1 MLSMWFR
8 SFKKTFRDLELPFE
22 ISGPVVLWWSPDANL
37 FNSFNPSSDLDHSVW
52 DLGLWE
58 TLAVAST
65 HRSCMWVGAFIW
77 HLSVGFSPSYDSL
90 ICGLATSC
98 SSCIWCWKHS
108 YDRYIYGLERLYC
121 NDIYELT
128 PFLWQLLICVVT
140 LYVRGP
146 CRLLFHVTGGDGG
159 SRCHV
164 VVTDV
169 FNQPFY

>member
-1 MLSMWFR
+1 MRNSGSGLDSLQELHVGW
-8 SFKKTFRDLELPFE
+8 SFHMALGCGVFTF
-22 ISGPVVLWWSPDANL
+22 I
-37 FNSFNPSSDLDHSVW
+37 
-52 DLGLWE
+52 
-58 TLAVAST
+58 
-65 HRSCMWVGAFIW
+65 
-77 HLSVGFSPSYDSL
+77 YDSL
-90 ICGLATSC
+90 ICGLTTSY

-121 NDIYELT
+121 SDIYELT
-128 PFLWQLLICVVT
+128 LFSWQLLICVVA

-146 CRLLFHVTGGDGG
+146 CRLLFHVTGGDAG